1 MPQQATPALPR
12 ALGEPER
19 SPLCSDLDSARAP

>member
-12 ALGEPER
+12 AVDEPER
-19 SPLCSDLDSARAP
+19 SPLCSELDGAMAP